1 MRGRAQFDLACAL
14 AASRER
20 VQRLSLHTHAGCG
33 FGGMHAAAR
42 MLRRLDLEIE
52 GNPPPA
58 LDLSALELLRRRARR
73 PRRACRA
80 PEMGAGARQLPQ
92 QRPPGRPARSC
103 ACRARAA
110 CAPVAGAAAGAD
122 RRGMW
127 K

>member
-80 PEMGAGARQLPQ
+80 PANGAGARQLPA
-92 QRPPGRPARSC
+92 RPPRPLVRALCSRSLRPCCGR
-103 ACRARAA
+103 
-110 CAPVAGAAAGAD
+110 GG
-122 RRGMW
+122 RGR
-127 K
+127 